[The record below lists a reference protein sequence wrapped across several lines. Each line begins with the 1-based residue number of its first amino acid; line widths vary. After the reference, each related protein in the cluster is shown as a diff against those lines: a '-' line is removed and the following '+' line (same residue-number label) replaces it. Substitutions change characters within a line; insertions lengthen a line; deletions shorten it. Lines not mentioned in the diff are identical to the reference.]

1 MNNMTM
7 NFSDHVTPP
16 ACPLCGD
23 QTRLYGIEPHLAFP
37 RTDIRTYVC
46 KSCDGVEVM
55 QVPLP
60 AMYVDGGAEKQSPGA
75 RPGDRP

>member
-7 NFSDHVTPP
+7 NFSDNVAPP
-16 ACPLCGD
+16 ACPICGD
-23 QTRLYGIEPHLAFP
+23 ETRLYGIEPHLAFP

-46 KSCDGVEVM
+46 TNCDAVEVM

-60 AMYVDGGAEKQSPGA
+60 PIVVSPMQKQSPGA
-75 RPGDRP
+75 RPGDQR